1 MKIALVAVALLAA
14 CLMAAGGSAQSS
26 SRFQSVGDDYGKNM
40 IGTLRT
46 TDSEPAAASNKS
58 GLWSWGSSPKGTTI
72 LDGGLAGDPK
82 YSMKKLNVVDNWLGD
97 LSMDPYSSSP
107 AYSYTDPDTGAP
119 VKTYVDPY
127 TGQYYYISTDSKS
140 EKPVYVYF
148 DPETGVPFY
157 ATFSPPLGK
166 GPEING
172 GAYSGPYAGP
182 YAGTGAGTNGIAL
195 PPVFSSNDP
204 WSQGL

>member
-1 MKIALVAVALLAA
+1 
-14 CLMAAGGSAQSS
+14 
-26 SRFQSVGDDYGKNM
+26 VGDDYGKNM

>member
-1 MKIALVAVALLAA
+1 MKIAFVAVALLVA

-26 SRFQSVGDDYGKNM
+26 SRFQSVGGDYGKTL
-40 IGTLRT
+40 IGTLRST
-46 TDSEPAAASNKS
+46 ESQQAAASNDS
-58 GLWSWGSSPKGTTI
+58 GLWSWGSSPKGSTI
-72 LDGGLAGDPK
+72 LDGSLAGDPK

-97 LSMDPYSSSP
+97 ILMDSYGSAP

-148 DPETGVPFY
+148 NPETGVPFY
-157 ATFSPPLGK
+157 ATFSPPLGTS
-166 GPEING
+166 PEKNG

-182 YAGTGAGTNGIAL
+182 YAGAGAGPNGMTL